1 MIIDI
6 SNIDIKSADIAVID
20 VNHMNKKKVKKYLP
34 LTESS
39 AYILLALCEPLHGY
53 AVMQKVA
60 VMSKE
65 TVTIGAGTLY
75 TAFSTLE
82 KQKLIAKAGQEG
94 RRKLYVLTD
103 LGKEV
108 LAEHIKNLAI
118 LVENAR
124 LEGISKS
131 NFQEKT

>member
-1 MIIDI
+1 
-6 SNIDIKSADIAVID
+6 
-20 VNHMNKKKVKKYLP
+20 MNKKKINKYLP

-39 AYILLALCEPLHGY
+39 AYILLALTEPLHGY
-53 AVMQKVA
+53 GVMQKVA
-60 VMSKE
+60 SLSKE

-94 RRKLYVLTD
+94 RRKLYVLTE
-103 LGKEV
+103 LGRHV
-108 LAEHIKNLAI
+108 LAEHIKITAI

-124 LEGISKS
+124 SLGISK
-131 NFQEKT
+131 E